1 MVTQSD
7 AATALTRATSRPSSS
22 DVAPMLSSIVRS
34 SMLMLENAL
43 HSYHRTCLQ
52 LQPFHSSFITI
63 ALARK
68 RSSTLELDRAGER
81 LAFIAAH
88 RCSCYRERFACV
100 TLKYAPLLEN
110 ASCVHRRPCLQQ
122 SLALVVALDAC
133 NSPVHTHRALFVPHR
148 RSSYQAY
155 KCIKQRAYIVRSS
168 TLELENFLRSSL
180 LIHAHA
186 RVRFAC
192 VTLKYAPLLENALR
206 SSSRS
211 CLQQP
216 CAPCCAHSCTLL
228 CTLIVTHSPIIVPQ
242 PSSSYHSRSSY

>member
-1 MVTQSD
+1 ML
-7 AATALTRATSRPSSS
+7 ATTAFSLIIHHDCSRSQ
-22 DVAPMLSSIVRS
+22 A
-34 SMLMLENAL
+34 
-43 HSYHRTCLQ
+43 
-52 LQPFHSSFITI
+52 FIH
-63 ALARK
+63 A
-68 RSSTLELDRAGER
+68 RAGER
-81 LAFIAAH
+81 LVFIAAH
-88 RCSCYRERFACV
+88 RCSCYRERSACV

-192 VTLKYAPLLENALR
+192 VTLKYCSLARERLALIVALLLATAL
-206 SSSRS
+206 
-211 CLQQP
+211 
-216 CAPCCAHSCTLL
+216 CTLL
-228 CTLIVTHSPIIVPQ
+228 CTLVHLAVHTHSPIIVPQ
-242 PSSSYHSRSSY
+242 PSSSYHRRSR

>member
-1 MVTQSD
+1 MLATTAFSLIIHHDCSRSQAFIHARAVT
-7 AATALTRATSRPSSS
+7 
-22 DVAPMLSSIVRS
+22 
-34 SMLMLENAL
+34 
-43 HSYHRTCLQ
+43 
-52 LQPFHSSFITI
+52 
-63 ALARK
+63 
-68 RSSTLELDRAGER
+68 RAGER

-228 CTLIVTHSPIIVPQ
+228 CTLIVLSSSLNPHRRIIVAHPIEFVALTALTLGLETEADLASLICGAKQ
-242 PSSSYHSRSSY
+242 LYTPTQRSC

>member
-1 MVTQSD
+1 MLATTAFSLIIHHDCSRSQAFIHARAVT
-7 AATALTRATSRPSSS
+7 
-22 DVAPMLSSIVRS
+22 
-34 SMLMLENAL
+34 
-43 HSYHRTCLQ
+43 
-52 LQPFHSSFITI
+52 
-63 ALARK
+63 
-68 RSSTLELDRAGER
+68 RAGER

-206 SSSRS
+206 S
-211 CLQQP
+211 L
-216 CAPCCAHSCTLL
+216 ALIVALLLATALCTLL
-228 CTLIVTHSPIIVPQ
+228 CTLVHLAVHTHSPIIVPQ
-242 PSSSYHSRSSY
+242 PSSSYHRRSSY

>member
-1 MVTQSD
+1 ML
-7 AATALTRATSRPSSS
+7 ATTAFSLIIHHDCSRSQ
-22 DVAPMLSSIVRS
+22 A
-34 SMLMLENAL
+34 
-43 HSYHRTCLQ
+43 
-52 LQPFHSSFITI
+52 FIH
-63 ALARK
+63 A
-68 RSSTLELDRAGER
+68 RAGER

-155 KCIKQRAYIVRSS
+155 TCIKQRANIVRSS

-186 RVRFAC
+186 IEFALRV
-192 VTLKYAPLLENALR
+192 LR
-206 SSSRS
+206 SSM
-211 CLQQP
+211 LP
-216 CAPCCAHSCTLL
+216 C
-228 CTLIVTHSPIIVPQ
+228 
-242 PSSSYHSRSSY
+242 